1 MYQDSNEENK
11 IFEAKTLEEVYE
23 KASSSLNC
31 SVNDLDI
38 EVVQS
43 PSKGFLGFFSKN
55 AIIKVNIKLNSKSQN
70 NKKEF
75 TPNENKNVKVETLTT
90 KLNELNSNNKTDK
103 KESKK
108 VKEQVKKEKIFDEF
122 YDSKEQSVH
131 KTPTVKKSNQKLE
144 DEIYKDVN
152 ELFSKLCYKIDEIKV
167 KIQDD
172 ETSSNNGQQTVC
184 IEFSGEDSALLIGKE
199 GYRYKALSYI
209 LFNWING
216 KYNMMLRL
224 EIAQFLKNQEDAMYN
239 YLEPVIQTIK
249 EDGYFKTKILD
260 GILVHIAL
268 TKLREEFPDK
278 YVAVKTTQRGDKY
291 ILVNEYRN

>member
-11 IFEAKTLEEVYE
+11 TFEAKTLEEVYE
-23 KASSSLNC
+23 KASSSLKC

-55 AIIKVNIKLNSKSQN
+55 AIINVKVKTKQKN
-70 NKKEF
+70 NKKDHF
-75 TPNENKNVKVETLTT
+75 QTDNKNVKVETLTT
-90 KLNELNSNNKTDK
+90 KLNELNSHNKTDK

-108 VKEQVKKEKIFDEF
+108 VKEQVKKEKIFNEF
-122 YDSKEQSVH
+122 YDSKEQAIH
-131 KTPTVKKSNQKLE
+131 KTPVVKKSNQKLE
-144 DEIYKDVN
+144 EEIHKEVN

-167 KIQDD
+167 QIQDD
-172 ETSSNNGQQTVC
+172 DSSQNNGQQTVF

-224 EIAQFLKNQEDAMYN
+224 EVAQFLKNQEDAMYN

>member
-1 MYQDSNEENK
+1 MYQESNKENK
-11 IFEAKTLEEVYE
+11 TFEAKTLEEVYE
-23 KASSSLNC
+23 KASSSFGC

-43 PSKGFLGFFSKN
+43 PTKGFLGFFAKN
-55 AIIKVNIKLNSKSQN
+55 AIINVKIKSNVKTYN
-70 NKKEF
+70 NKKDYKQ
-75 TPNENKNVKVETLTT
+75 ENKNVKVETLTT
-90 KLNELNSNNKTDK
+90 KLNELNSNEK
-103 KESKK
+103 KESDK
-108 VKEQVKKEKIFDEF
+108 VVEQVKKEKIFDEF
-122 YDSKEQSVH
+122 YDSKEQKVH

-144 DEIYKDVN
+144 DEIHKEVN
-152 ELFSKLCYKIDEIKV
+152 HLFSKLCYKIDEIKV

-172 ETSSNNGQQTVC
+172 ETSDGKEQQTVY

-224 EIAQFLKNQEDAMYN
+224 EVAQFLKNQEDAMYN

-249 EDGYFKTKILD
+249 KEGYFKTKLLD

-278 YVAVKTTQRGDKY
+278 YVAVKTTQKGDKY

>member
-144 DEIYKDVN
+144 DEIHKDVN

-172 ETSSNNGQQTVC
+172 DTSSNNGPP
-184 IEFSGEDSALLIGKE
+184 EFPGFIAASVWIIDLIVLPARVGND
-199 GYRYKALSYI
+199 
-209 LFNWING
+209 LF
-216 KYNMMLRL
+216 RL
-224 EIAQFLKNQEDAMYN
+224 EMIPVVRVRSRPNGFPIA
-239 YLEPVIQTIK
+239 
-249 EDGYFKTKILD
+249 KT
-260 GILVHIAL
+260 
-268 TKLREEFPDK
+268 F
-278 YVAVKTTQRGDKY
+278 
-291 ILVNEYRN
+291 

>member
-1 MYQDSNEENK
+1 MYQESNKENK
-11 IFEAKTLEEVYE
+11 TFEAKTLEEVYE
-23 KASSSLNC
+23 KASSSLKC

-43 PSKGFLGFFSKN
+43 PTKGFLGFFAKN
-55 AIIKVNIKLNSKSQN
+55 AIINVKVKLNVKTHN
-70 NKKEF
+70 NKKDY
-75 TPNENKNVKVETLTT
+75 NQDKKNVKVETLTT
-90 KLNELNSNNKTDK
+90 KLNELNSNEK
-103 KESKK
+103 KESEK
-108 VKEQVKKEKIFDEF
+108 VIDQVKKEKIFDEF
-122 YDSKEQSVH
+122 YDSKEQQVH
-131 KTPTVKKSNQKLE
+131 KSPTVKKSNQKLE
-144 DEIYKDVN
+144 NEIHKEVN

-172 ETSSNNGQQTVC
+172 ETSGDREQQTVY

-224 EIAQFLKNQEDAMYN
+224 EVAQFLKNQEDAMYN
-239 YLEPVIQTIK
+239 YLEPVIETIK
-249 EDGYFKTKILD
+249 KEGYFKTKLLD

-278 YVAVKTTQRGDKY
+278 YVAVKTTQKGDKY